1 MNEKAHDYNRIHLG
15 IGDTCYTGLGI
26 EGTII
31 ALRDAGYDRLIVT
44 LDTRSQEEIDAD
56 VFLNPEDVEF
66 EMIEDYIPTPE
77 NFHRQHKGRL
87 AEVGDLVKITHQNH
101 DNYNHHA
108 RIQSIGKK
116 RWNVGYTLND
126 ESISYKISSLLQS
139 YGSKFRR
146 ELIEQ
151 FQDEPTL
158 RRFMMRKRAEKSIH
172 LQEEDLEDNYRN
184 LKITEMKNKRQ
195 FDQAVED
202 IGSLMQRL
210 SFLAQRNEFEIV
222 QKKE

>member
-87 AEVGDLVKITHQNH
+87 AEVGDLVKM
-101 DNYNHHA
+101 
-108 RIQSIGKK
+108 K
-116 RWNVGYTLND
+116 RGWPNTPEWL
-126 ESISYKISSLLQS
+126 
-139 YGSKFRR
+139 
-146 ELIEQ
+146 
-151 FQDEPTL
+151 
-158 RRFMMRKRAEKSIH
+158 
-172 LQEEDLEDNYRN
+172 
-184 LKITEMKNKRQ
+184 
-195 FDQAVED
+195 
-202 IGSLMQRL
+202 
-210 SFLAQRNEFEIV
+210 
-222 QKKE
+222 QKKFSKRTPVAAMRSRLGVRM